1 MTSVWKNRRATAP
14 WVIPALISVVLILHY
29 SHITRPLDNI
39 ITWIIQPLET
49 RTYLLSQRFFG
60 NQDRTEQNLSYNQ
73 LLAQHTEDQDTIQN
87 LIIENAHLQTLVDE
101 VHLLEE
107 QNTFLQERSFQVVTA
122 RVTSRSTDQLS
133 QTMVINRGSKQ
144 GIQTGLPVIVQ
155 NGLLVGMIR
164 EVQDYSAEVLL
175 LTSFDARVSGL
186 VQNDS
191 QSPGIVTG
199 AHNLT
204 LEMDFIPQFDSVTS
218 GQSVFT
224 SGTDPFIPGGLVIGQ
239 IAEVKSDA
247 GSLFQHASLESLFQP
262 AEISIVSII
271 LP

>member
-1 MTSVWKNRRATAP
+1 MASVWKNRRATTP
-14 WVIPALISVVLILHY
+14 WVIPALISGMLILHY
-29 SHITRPLDNI
+29 SHITRPFENI
-39 ITWIIQPLET
+39 ITRSIQPVET
-49 RTYLLSQRFFG
+49 RVYSLSQRFFG
-60 NQDRTEQNLSYNQ
+60 NQDNTKKNLSYDQ
-73 LLAQHTEDQDTIQN
+73 LLAQHTQDQDTIQN

-101 VHLLEE
+101 AHLLEE
-107 QNTFLQERSFQVVTA
+107 QNTFLQERSFRVVTA

-133 QTMVINRGSKQ
+133 QTMLINRGSKQ
-144 GIQTGLPVIVQ
+144 GIENGLPVIVQ
-155 NGLLVGMIR
+155 NGLLVGTIR

-186 VQNDS
+186 VQNDT
-191 QSPGIVTG
+191 QSPGIVQG

-204 LEMDFIPQFDSVTS
+204 LEMDFIPQFDSVTN

-239 IAEVKSDA
+239 IAEVHSES
-247 GSLFQHASLESLFQP
+247 GSLFQQASLQSLFQP
-262 AEISIVSII
+262 SEISIVSII